1 MEILPIII
9 QGLIAIALVF
19 GLVLT
24 GAAANVWLERKVAGY
39 MQQRF
44 GPNRLGPA
52 GLLQP
57 FADVLKLFL
66 KEDIVPTKADKFF
79 HALAPMIMLF
89 SAFAVWAVIPFG
101 DTVRIGDKVYPI
113 GIAIEVNVGFLYIL
127 AMTSLGVYSTSLAGW
142 SSNNKYSLL
151 GGLRAAAQM
160 ISYELTMGISL
171 LAVVVIVG
179 SFNLNDI
186 VAFQSAAWGGWRW
199 IILLQPVGFLVFL
212 VSAFA
217 ETNRA
222 PFDFPEAEQE
232 LVSGFNTEYSSMRF
246 GMFFLGEYVNMTLAS
261 AFISL
266 LYFGGWVLP
275 FDPTT
280 IGLAPDHLYV
290 ALMQFGWFMAKII
303 FFIFFFIWVRWTIP
317 RFRYDQLMHLGW
329 KVLLPIS
336 ILNLVVTSIVV
347 YYF

>member
-1 MEILPIII
+1 MEILFIVI
-9 QGLIAIALVF
+9 QAIVSIGAVFSLILF
-19 GLVLT
+19 
-24 GAAANVWLERKVAGY
+24 GAAANVWGERKTAAY

-52 GLLQP
+52 GILQP

-66 KEDIVPTKADKFF
+66 KEDIVPAKADKFY

-89 SAFAVWAVIPFG
+89 AAFAVWAVIPFG
-101 DTVRIGDKVYPI
+101 DHVTIMGHSFQL
-113 GIAIEVNVGFLYIL
+113 GIATETNVGLLYIL
-127 AMTSLGVYSTSLAGW
+127 AITSLGVYATSLAGW

-160 ISYELTMGISL
+160 ISYELTMGLSI

-186 VAFQSAAWGGWRW
+186 VYFQNEAWGGWRW
-199 IILLQPVGFLVFL
+199 LVVLQPLGFFIFL
-212 VSAFA
+212 ISAFA

-232 LVSGFNTEYSSMRF
+232 LVAGFNTEYSSMRF
-246 GMFFLGEYVNMTLAS
+246 GMFFLGEYVNMTLS
-261 AFISL
+261 AAFMVL
-266 LYFGGWVLP
+266 LYFGGWALP
-275 FDPTT
+275 FDASL
-280 IGLAPDHLYV
+280 IGLTPDSPYI
-290 ALMQFGWFMAKII
+290 AAMQFGWFLSKVI
-303 FFIFFFIWVRWTIP
+303 FFIFIFFWVRWTLP

-329 KVLLPIS
+329 KVLLPLS
-336 ILNLVVTSIVV
+336 ILNLLVTALVV
-347 YYF
+347 YLF